1 MSQLFTLVGLDAGTA
16 KLSQPVEVTYEQNK
30 KDGVVT
36 HKTRIHYSLAA
47 LTIVAGVFCLG
58 AEACHHQI
66 TLKWCA
72 HAALTEEGWADA
84 AAMRCGIFVLGK
96 GGKWIGW
103 HGFGI
108 ILFTDYLIQR
118 ATLGPQWGLQPWDAS
133 LEFDPNLLSHFQV
146 RLGYHLYL
154 AMVPYYT
161 RVFNCKNRGKSAEY
175 NFSGDYVLGLLSCR
189 SAFMCSAIF
198 VRAPCPKSKYYSS
211 SSERKRVVKRSRTLD

>member
-72 HAALTEEGWADA
+72 NAALTEEGWADA
-84 AAMRCGIFVLGK
+84 AAMRCGPSRPVAGARPY
-96 GGKWIGW
+96 GMARPA
-103 HGFGI
+103 
-108 ILFTDYLIQR
+108 DDC
-118 ATLGPQWGLQPWDAS
+118 WD
-133 LEFDPNLLSHFQV
+133 DMNV
-146 RLGYHLYL
+146 RH
-154 AMVPYYT
+154 
-161 RVFNCKNRGKSAEY
+161 
-175 NFSGDYVLGLLSCR
+175 
-189 SAFMCSAIF
+189 
-198 VRAPCPKSKYYSS
+198 
-211 SSERKRVVKRSRTLD
+211 RT